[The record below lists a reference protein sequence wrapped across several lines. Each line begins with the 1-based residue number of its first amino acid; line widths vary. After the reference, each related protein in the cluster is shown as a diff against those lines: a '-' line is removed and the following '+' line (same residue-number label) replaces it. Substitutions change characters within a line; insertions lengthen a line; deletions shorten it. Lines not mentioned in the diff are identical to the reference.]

1 MPEATPMLQQ
11 YQTIKAK
18 HQNCLLFFRLGDFYE
33 MFYDDA
39 KVGSRVLDIVLTS
52 RGKGSSERI
61 PMCGIPYHAAD
72 NYISKLIKA
81 NYRVAICEQMEDPAL
96 AQGIV
101 KRDVIRVISPG
112 TFLDE
117 SSNDARYLISLSPNT
132 KDLGVAFIDPTTGT
146 IQTNQYPLEKNIIAE
161 FVARLPIF
169 ECIYPQSQEEKIKP
183 LFDKAHPRLKNISL
197 TPFEDWCFNPDIAKK
212 TLCEHF
218 SVHNLSGFGIDG
230 LESAAASCGALLE
243 YLKQMNKCPLR
254 HVDKI
259 SLYTDNDYVFI
270 SPAAHAGLELDNC
283 IKTLDYTITAVGRRL
298 FRFWFT
304 HPLKIRRDIEERQEA
319 IKLLKKNSH
328 LHQDLKNILSKIPDL
343 EKNISRLSC
352 KLTHAR
358 DLLAIRNTLC
368 LIPQLKKILDPLSEQ
383 NALFAIEDIAQLR
396 QHLENSIEEE
406 IPLSH
411 PEGKIIAA
419 GYNAQIDQLRD
430 LQEHGHN
437 LLKKMQE
444 EEIKRS
450 GINSLKIGFN
460 NVFGYYIEVTKTH
473 LDRVPSNYIR
483 KQTLVN
489 AERFITPELKEFE
502 EKILTAQ
509 EKILKLENALIA
521 EIEQE
526 ILKYS
531 SQLHIFCQAVAT
543 VDCLQA
549 LTTLSEQPNYCC
561 PEIAEDTAINIREGR
576 HPLVER
582 TLSESFVG
590 NDTYLDCE
598 ENHLII
604 LTGPNMAGK
613 STYIRQSALLVIM
626 AQMGSFVPAQ
636 SAHIGLVDKIFT
648 RIGAHDDILKGQS
661 TFMVEM
667 NEAAEILNNLTK
679 RSLIILDEIGRG
691 TSTYDGLSLAW
702 AIAEHLQKTKARTLF
717 ATHFHE
723 LTALSSKLTG
733 IKNYNVAVKEW
744 KDEIIFLHKI
754 VPGST
759 DDSYGIYVAKLA
771 GIPADV
777 IERAKKILT
786 KLELKNDLKENL
798 KNTSGEE
805 QLGLFSAKIDPTM
818 EQMKTAL
825 EAIDVNTLT
834 PLEAL
839 NKLQELKER
848 ITHVQNS
855 HPPSPHCQ

>member
-1 MPEATPMLQQ
+1 MLQQ